1 MERDLAERSTAL
13 GRGRMCCSSLL
24 LLPGDGQN
32 DWKLVRD
39 RRRAGYLESRCGSEQ
54 RSAGG

>member
-1 MERDLAERSTAL
+1 MEKDLAERSTAL

-24 LLPGDGQN
+24 LAGDGQN
-32 DWKLVRD
+32 DWKLARD
-39 RRRAGYLESRCGSEQ
+39 RRRAGYLESRFGSEQ